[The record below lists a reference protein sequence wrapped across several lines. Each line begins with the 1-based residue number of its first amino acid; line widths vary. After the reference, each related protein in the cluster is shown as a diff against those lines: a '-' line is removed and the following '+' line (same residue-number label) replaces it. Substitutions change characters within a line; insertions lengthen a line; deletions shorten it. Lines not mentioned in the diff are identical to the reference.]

1 MLPSP
6 PLMSK
11 TAVDPSP
18 PCIAPHLELSAKVSD
33 PGNLTA
39 RYPIF
44 VMAISSD
51 SQFDDLIPSSA
62 DNATATL
69 SRSLLGML
77 CLGLYALF
85 TLIPDSHSIM
95 VAWPWVFVWQL
106 TWLCP
111 ILWLAGQLW
120 QRSPIPRLQQG
131 LDWLAALTV
140 VGLFLSTVLAA
151 FPNQAR
157 WYTGAAVGGIAA
169 IYCINAWA
177 QTPTRRQHLL
187 VTQGL
192 VSVGF
197 IVTSLILWTSQT
209 LLPELNRLQTLQ
221 QAGIQASYNF
231 STLELRNWAPF
242 GHQNYVAGYLV
253 MALPLLLGLGLTH
266 PRWRWWWFGSV
277 GLGLI
282 DLYTTSSRG
291 GWLGFLVAGMYLG
304 MTLFRHQGLN
314 RRWLIGGTLAS
325 LGAILVLVLTN
336 NRLSGQVSNV
346 LQGRFG
352 GDMAYRL
359 ITHIAGWKMG
369 LQQPITGMGAGSV
382 PLAYQAY
389 RPHWAGLEAEHA
401 YQLHGTLAQI
411 WAELGMVGIV
421 PLILLF
427 GWLLWQSWQQIAQ
440 VTAQSN
446 LLPQSLL
453 AGLLGYSL
461 VSLTDY
467 QLDNIGISGF
477 IIINLGCLAAFMG
490 SSREVSPARPDQ
502 RTRIAAGVLL
512 GLILAFG
519 ISVLPTHAAWQLS
532 NQGFAALEQKEIESF
547 RQRLLDAQ
555 AKTPWEPYYSYQLGW
570 NLGEMGL
577 KTKDPKLRNY
587 LIQTATQHFI
597 QGNQATPDQEFGHTN
612 LGWLYLQTAPRQAT
626 QEFAWSAELVPAKR
640 GVFFGLGLSLLG
652 QGQTELAVQAMTL
665 ECLRN
670 PIWITSP
677 AWQSPPLKSIY
688 DPVLTNLKQN
698 YDQLLQG
705 HQHLDDLN
713 TYFHKGRGSL
723 QWWRGNFEAAQAD
736 LDIDGSP
743 LSRALLEVATSQ
755 PGDSIKVSPEL
766 SNASRNIVQAWVQ
779 PDQRSSLVAKA
790 WLMGTST
797 TDSTKLV
804 QITLDSM
811 QKAQT
816 FQEWLQDYPII
827 RKYHRQ
833 RAGFG
838 VLSRHTDGPNP
849 TDFFR
854 VIDNV
859 VMTEIFK
866 DIMPVPEYFPD
877 LDRALQDRRNALLS
891 EVKALSENAMLTS
904 SLIQSGAID

>member
-1 MLPSP
+1 
-6 PLMSK
+6 
-11 TAVDPSP
+11 
-18 PCIAPHLELSAKVSD
+18 
-33 PGNLTA
+33 
-39 RYPIF
+39 
-44 VMAISSD
+44 MAISSD
-51 SQFDDLIPSSA
+51 AQFDDLSSPHS
-62 DNATATL
+62 DNTAATQ
-69 SRSLLGML
+69 SRSLLGIL
-77 CLGLYALF
+77 CLGLYILF
-85 TLIPDSHSIM
+85 TLMPDSHSLM

-106 TWLCP
+106 TCLCP
-111 ILWLAGQLW
+111 VLWLVGQLW
-120 QRSPIPRLQQG
+120 QRSPIPRLQHS

-140 VGLFLSTVLAA
+140 IGLLLSTVLAA

-157 WYTGAAVGGIAA
+157 WYTGAALGGIAA
-169 IYCINAWA
+169 LYCINAWS
-177 QTPTRRQHLL
+177 QTPLRRQRLL
-187 VTQGL
+187 VTQGI

-197 IVTSLILWTSQT
+197 IVTSLVLWTSQT
-209 LLPELNRLQTLQ
+209 LLPELNRLQSLQ
-221 QAGIQASYNF
+221 QAGVQASYNF

-253 MALPLLLGLGLTH
+253 MALPLLFGLGLTH
-266 PRWRWWWFGSV
+266 SRWRWGWFGSF

-291 GWLGFLVAGMYLG
+291 GWLGFLVAGCYLG
-304 MTLFRHQGLN
+304 IVLFRHQGLN
-314 RRWLIGGTLAS
+314 RRWLIGGTFAS
-325 LGAILVLVLTN
+325 LGIVLVLVFAN
-336 NRLSGQVSNV
+336 NRLSSQISNFW
-346 LQGRFG
+346 QGRSG

-359 ITHIAGWKMG
+359 ITHVAGWNMG

-401 YQLHGTLAQI
+401 YQLHGTLPQI
-411 WAELGMVGIV
+411 WAELGLVGMVPFV
-421 PLILLF
+421 LLLAWLIWQ
-427 GWLLWQSWQQIAQ
+427 GWRHLTQPK
-440 VTAQSN
+440 TASSN

-477 IIINLGCLAAFMG
+477 IIVSLGCLAAFIRTANEAG
-490 SSREVSPARPDQ
+490 STQANAPSGK

-512 GLILAFG
+512 GIVLAFG
-519 ISVLPTHAAWQLS
+519 ISVAPIHAAWQLS
-532 NQGFAALEQKEIESF
+532 NQGFSALDQQEIDLF
-547 RQRLLDAQ
+547 RQRLGDAQ

-577 KTKDPKLRNY
+577 KTKNPKLRND

-612 LGWLYLQTAPRQAT
+612 LAWLYLQTDPRKAT
-626 QEFAWSAELVPAKR
+626 QEFVQSAELVPAKR

-652 QGQTELAVQAMTL
+652 QGQTDLAVQAMTL

-677 AWQSPPLKSIY
+677 AWQSPPLTSIY
-688 DPVLTNLKQN
+688 DKVLANLEQTYN
-698 YDQLLQG
+698 QLLQG

-713 TYFHKGRGSL
+713 THLHQGRGSL

-736 LDIDGSP
+736 LDIYGSS
-743 LSRALLEVATSQ
+743 LSRTLLEVAKVK
-755 PGDSIKVSPEL
+755 PGVPIEVPPAL
-766 SNASRNIVQAWVQ
+766 SAAPRHIIQAWTT
-779 PDQRSSLVAKA
+779 PEQRSSLVAKA
-790 WLMGTST
+790 WLTGTHTSNT
-797 TDSTKLV
+797 TQLV

-816 FQEWLQDYPII
+816 FQEWLQDYPIV

-859 VMTEIFK
+859 VMTEILK
-866 DIMPVPEYFPD
+866 DMMPVPKYFPD
-877 LDRALQDRRNALLS
+877 LDQALQESRNALLS

-904 SLIQSGAID
+904 SLIQSGAMD

>member
-1 MLPSP
+1 
-6 PLMSK
+6 
-11 TAVDPSP
+11 
-18 PCIAPHLELSAKVSD
+18 
-33 PGNLTA
+33 
-39 RYPIF
+39 
-44 VMAISSD
+44 MAISSD
-51 SQFDDLIPSSA
+51 AQFDDLSSPHS
-62 DNATATL
+62 DNIAATQ
-69 SRSLLGML
+69 SRSLLGIL
-77 CLGLYALF
+77 CLGLYILF
-85 TLIPDSHSIM
+85 TLMPDSHSLM

-111 ILWLAGQLW
+111 VLWLVGQLW
-120 QRSPIPRLQQG
+120 QRSPIPRLQHG
-131 LDWLAALTV
+131 LDWLAALAV
-140 VGLFLSTVLAA
+140 IGLLLSTVLAA

-157 WYTGAAVGGIAA
+157 WYTGAALGGIAA
-169 IYCINAWA
+169 LYCINAWS
-177 QTPTRRQHLL
+177 QTPLRRQRLL
-187 VTQGL
+187 VTQGI

-197 IVTSLILWTSQT
+197 IVISLFLWTSQT
-209 LLPELNRLQTLQ
+209 LLPELNRLQSLQ
-221 QAGIQASYNF
+221 QAGVQASYNF

-253 MALPLLLGLGLTH
+253 MALPLLFGLGLTH
-266 PRWRWWWFGSV
+266 PRWRWGWFGSF

-291 GWLGFLVAGMYLG
+291 GWLGFLVAGCYLG
-304 MTLFRHQGLN
+304 IVLFRQQGLN
-314 RRWLIGGTLAS
+314 RRWLIGGAFAS
-325 LGAILVLVLTN
+325 LGIVLVLVFAN
-336 NRLSGQVSNV
+336 NRLSSQISNFW
-346 LQGRFG
+346 QGRSG

-359 ITHIAGWKMG
+359 ITHVAGWNMG

-401 YQLHGTLAQI
+401 YQLHGTLPQI
-411 WAELGMVGIV
+411 WAELGLVGMVPFV
-421 PLILLF
+421 LLLAWLIWQ
-427 GWLLWQSWQQIAQ
+427 GWRHLTQPKTPS
-440 VTAQSN
+440 SN

-477 IIINLGCLAAFMG
+477 IIVSLGCLAAFIHTANEAG
-490 SSREVSPARPDQ
+490 SAQANASSGK
-502 RTRIAAGVLL
+502 RTRLAAGVLL
-512 GLILAFG
+512 GIVLAFG
-519 ISVLPTHAAWQLS
+519 ISVVPIHAAWQLS
-532 NQGFAALEQKEIESF
+532 NQGFSALDQQEIDLF
-547 RQRLLDAQ
+547 RQHLGDAQ

-577 KTKDPKLRNY
+577 KSKDPKLRND

-597 QGNQATPDQEFGHTN
+597 QGNQAAPEQEFGHTN
-612 LGWLYLQTAPRQAT
+612 LAWLYLQTDPRKAT
-626 QEFAWSAELVPAKR
+626 QEFVQSAELVPAKR

-652 QGQTELAVQAMTL
+652 QGQTDLAVQAMTL

-670 PIWITSP
+670 PIWTTSP
-677 AWQSPPLKSIY
+677 AWQSPPLTSIY
-688 DPVLTNLKQN
+688 DKVLANLEQTYN
-698 YDQLLQG
+698 QLLQG

-713 TYFHKGRGSL
+713 THLHQGRGSL

-736 LDIDGSP
+736 LDTYGSP
-743 LSRALLEVATSQ
+743 LSRTLLEVAKVK
-755 PGDSIKVSPEL
+755 PGVPIEVPPAL
-766 SNASRNIVQAWVQ
+766 SAASRHIIQAWTT
-779 PDQRSSLVAKA
+779 PEERSSLVAKA
-790 WLMGTST
+790 WLTGTHTSDT
-797 TDSTKLV
+797 TQLV

-816 FQEWLQDYPII
+816 FQEWLQDYPIV

-859 VMTEIFK
+859 VMTEILK
-866 DIMPVPEYFPD
+866 DMMPVPKYFPD
-877 LDRALQDRRNALLS
+877 LDRALQERRNALLS

-904 SLIQSGAID
+904 SLIQSGAMD

>member
-1 MLPSP
+1 
-6 PLMSK
+6 
-11 TAVDPSP
+11 
-18 PCIAPHLELSAKVSD
+18 
-33 PGNLTA
+33 
-39 RYPIF
+39 
-44 VMAISSD
+44 
-51 SQFDDLIPSSA
+51 
-62 DNATATL
+62 
-69 SRSLLGML
+69 
-77 CLGLYALF
+77 
-85 TLIPDSHSIM
+85 M

-111 ILWLAGQLW
+111 VLWLVGQLW
-120 QRSPIPRLQQG
+120 QRSPIPRLQHG
-131 LDWLAALTV
+131 LDWLAALAV
-140 VGLFLSTVLAA
+140 IGLLLSTVLAA

-157 WYTGAAVGGIAA
+157 WYTGAALGGIAA
-169 IYCINAWA
+169 LYCINAWS
-177 QTPTRRQHLL
+177 QTPLRRQRLL
-187 VTQGL
+187 VTQGI

-197 IVTSLILWTSQT
+197 IVTSLFLWTSQT
-209 LLPELNRLQTLQ
+209 LLPELNRLQSLQ
-221 QAGIQASYNF
+221 QAGVQVSYNF

-253 MALPLLLGLGLTH
+253 MALPLLFGLGLTH
-266 PRWRWWWFGSV
+266 PRWRWGWFGSF

-291 GWLGFLVAGMYLG
+291 GWLGFLVAGCYLG
-304 MTLFRHQGLN
+304 IALFRQKGLK
-314 RRWLIGGTLAS
+314 RRWLIGGTFAS
-325 LGAILVLVLTN
+325 LGIVLVLVFAN
-336 NRLSGQVSNV
+336 NRLSSQISNFW
-346 LQGRFG
+346 QGRSG

-359 ITHIAGWKMG
+359 ITHVAGWNMG

-401 YQLHGTLAQI
+401 YQLHGTLPQI
-411 WAELGMVGIV
+411 WAELGLVGMVPFV
-421 PLILLF
+421 LLLAWLVWQ
-427 GWLLWQSWQQIAQ
+427 GWRHLTQP
-440 VTAQSN
+440 TAVSSN

-477 IIINLGCLAAFMG
+477 IIISLGCLAAFIRTANEAG
-490 SSREVSPARPDQ
+490 SAQANAPSGK
-502 RTRIAAGVLL
+502 RTRLAAGVLL
-512 GLILAFG
+512 GIVLAFG
-519 ISVLPTHAAWQLS
+519 ISVVPIHAAWQLS
-532 NQGFAALEQKEIESF
+532 NQGFSALEQQEIDLF
-547 RQRLLDAQ
+547 RQHLGDAQ

-577 KTKDPKLRNY
+577 KTKDPKLRND

-597 QGNQATPDQEFGHTN
+597 QGNQAAPDQEFGHTN
-612 LGWLYLQTAPRQAT
+612 LAWLYLQPDPRKAT
-626 QEFAWSAELVPAKR
+626 QEFVQSAELVPAKR

-652 QGQTELAVQAMTL
+652 QGQTDLAVQAMTL

-677 AWQSPPLKSIY
+677 AWQSPPLTSIY
-688 DPVLTNLKQN
+688 DKVLANLEQTYN
-698 YDQLLQG
+698 QLLQG

-713 TYFHKGRGSL
+713 THLHQGRGSL

-736 LDIDGSP
+736 LDTYGSP
-743 LSRALLEVATSQ
+743 LSRTLLEVAKVK
-755 PGDSIKVSPEL
+755 PGVPIEVPPAL
-766 SNASRNIVQAWVQ
+766 SAASRHIIQAWTT
-779 PDQRSSLVAKA
+779 PEQRSSLVAKA
-790 WLMGTST
+790 WLTGTHTSNT
-797 TDSTKLV
+797 TQLV

-816 FQEWLQDYPII
+816 FQEWLQDYPIV

-859 VMTEIFK
+859 VMTEILK
-866 DIMPVPEYFPD
+866 DMMPIPKYFPD
-877 LDRALQDRRNALLS
+877 LDRALQERRNALLS

-904 SLIQSGAID
+904 SLIQSGAMD

>member
-1 MLPSP
+1 
-6 PLMSK
+6 
-11 TAVDPSP
+11 
-18 PCIAPHLELSAKVSD
+18 
-33 PGNLTA
+33 
-39 RYPIF
+39 
-44 VMAISSD
+44 MAISSN
-51 SQFDDLIPSSA
+51 SQFDDLIPTPSDKVA
-62 DNATATL
+62 ATQ
-69 SRSLLGML
+69 SRSLLGIL
-77 CLGLYALF
+77 CLGLYILF
-85 TLIPDSHSIM
+85 TLMPDSHSLM

-111 ILWLAGQLW
+111 VLWLVGQLW
-120 QRSPIPRLQQG
+120 QRSPIPRLQHG
-131 LDWLAALTV
+131 LDWLAALAV
-140 VGLFLSTVLAA
+140 IGLLLSTVLAA

-157 WYTGAAVGGIAA
+157 WYTGAALGGIAA
-169 IYCINAWA
+169 LYCINAWS
-177 QTPTRRQHLL
+177 QTPLRRQRLL
-187 VTQGL
+187 VTQGI

-197 IVTSLILWTSQT
+197 IVTSLFLWTSQT
-209 LLPELNRLQTLQ
+209 LLPELNRLQSLQ
-221 QAGIQASYNF
+221 QAGVQASYNF

-253 MALPLLLGLGLTH
+253 MALPLLFGLGLTH
-266 PRWRWWWFGSV
+266 PRWRWGWFGSF

-291 GWLGFLVAGMYLG
+291 GWLGFLVAGCYLG
-304 MTLFRHQGLN
+304 IVLFRQKGLN
-314 RRWLIGGTLAS
+314 RRWLIGKTFAS
-325 LGAILVLVLTN
+325 LGIVLVLVFAN
-336 NRLSGQVSNV
+336 NRLSSQISNFW
-346 LQGRFG
+346 QGRSG

-359 ITHIAGWKMG
+359 ITHVAGWNMG

-401 YQLHGTLAQI
+401 YQLHGTLPQI
-411 WAELGMVGIV
+411 WAELGLVGMVPFV
-421 PLILLF
+421 LLLAWLIWQ
-427 GWLLWQSWQQIAQ
+427 GWRHLTQPKAAS
-440 VTAQSN
+440 SN

-477 IIINLGCLAAFMG
+477 IIISLGCLAAFIRTANEAG
-490 SSREVSPARPDQ
+490 SAQANASSGK
-502 RTRIAAGVLL
+502 RTRLAAGVLL
-512 GLILAFG
+512 GIVLAFG
-519 ISVLPTHAAWQLS
+519 ISVVPIHAAWQLS
-532 NQGFAALEQKEIESF
+532 NQGFFALNQQEIDLF
-547 RQRLLDAQ
+547 RKHLGDAQ

-577 KTKDPKLRNY
+577 KTKDPKLRND

-612 LGWLYLQTAPRQAT
+612 LAWLHLQTDPRKAT
-626 QEFAWSAELVPAKR
+626 QEFVQSAELVPAKR

-677 AWQSPPLKSIY
+677 AWQSPPLTSIY
-688 DPVLTNLKQN
+688 DKVLANLEQTYN
-698 YDQLLQG
+698 QLLQG

-713 TYFHKGRGSL
+713 THLHQGRGSL

-736 LDIDGSP
+736 LDIYGSP
-743 LSRALLEVATSQ
+743 LSRTLLEVAKVK
-755 PGDSIKVSPEL
+755 PGAPIEVPPAL
-766 SNASRNIVQAWVQ
+766 SAASHHIIQAWTT
-779 PDQRSSLVAKA
+779 PEQRSSLVAKA
-790 WLMGTST
+790 WLTGTHTSDT
-797 TDSTKLV
+797 TQLV

-816 FQEWLQDYPII
+816 FQEWLQDYPIV
-827 RKYHRQ
+827 RQYHRQ

-859 VMTEIFK
+859 VMTEILK
-866 DIMPVPEYFPD
+866 DMMPVPKYFPD
-877 LDRALQDRRNALLS
+877 LDRALQERRNALLS

-904 SLIQSGAID
+904 SLIQSGAMD